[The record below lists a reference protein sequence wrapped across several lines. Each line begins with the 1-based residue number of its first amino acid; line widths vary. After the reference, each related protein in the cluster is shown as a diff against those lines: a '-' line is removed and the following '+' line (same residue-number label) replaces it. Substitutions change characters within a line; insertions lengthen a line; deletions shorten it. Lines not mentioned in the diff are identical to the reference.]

1 MSLPQHQ
8 DAAEQVEIGLLD
20 RLIVGGGKPGAAA
33 QAEGKEALAARAA
46 RKLRRF
52 IGMDLAPCGRN
63 EAESPARP
71 AHGNPGPMLQ
81 YLKLT
86 RAQNVRPGSFTAVLA
101 A

>member
-1 MSLPQHQ
+1 
-8 DAAEQVEIGLLD
+8 
-20 RLIVGGGKPGAAA
+20 
-33 QAEGKEALAARAA
+33 
-46 RKLRRF
+46 
-52 IGMDLAPCGRN
+52 MDLAPCGRN